1 MQISCQSGSKQIF
14 LVLSFITEIPV
25 LKANSVHP
33 DQMLQSAASDLG
45 IHCLPMSLLWGT
57 SHQWVNYTSVTS
69 SEDLLKYTQNKN
81 TEVKL

>member
-25 LKANSVHP
+25 LKANSVDP
-33 DQMLQSAASDLG
+33 DQMPHSAASDLG

-57 SHQWVNYTSVTS
+57 RHQWVNYTSVTS
-69 SEDLLKYTQNKN
+69 SEDIEIYTKPKH
-81 TEVKL
+81 EVKL